1 MSYLVSSFSC
11 WCCDVEQKNKSSK
24 LTFCIK
30 TTHNWFNRM
39 TSRFST
45 SVGYLTPKLD
55 VRIFKSGRKND
66 SCTSRSWWREWVTN
80 CSYSFNCSNRTASEY
95 LQMKWKFFSVYCYDF
110 RNHANK
116 CHETRKFHN
125 LRTYVGAKSCPNL
138 TFRLF
143 YSIHKA
149 YQEDS
154 HSAKI
159 RGKVT
164 VVRPVKLAAD
174 TYCNYAIPTATM
186 WPYDPCD

>member
-1 MSYLVSSFSC
+1 MTSNRRINRVNWHFALKRHTIDSIEWRAVSPHPSDTWHLS
-11 WCCDVEQKNKSSK
+11 WTSESSK
-24 LTFCIK
+24 VDAKMIHALVEADDENGWLTAHIVSIALIERRLSIC
-30 TTHNWFNRM
+30 
-39 TSRFST
+39 
-45 SVGYLTPKLD
+45 
-55 VRIFKSGRKND
+55 
-66 SCTSRSWWREWVTN
+66 
-80 CSYSFNCSNRTASEY
+80 
-95 LQMKWKFFSVYCYDF
+95 KWNGSFFSVYCYDF